1 MHRMAM
7 KRCMRRAALCVGGV
21 VAGAA
26 GLLWHET
33 HADTVMARV
42 QHSRVLCAVHLASLS
57 DAASGGILPGMMAI
71 DLVQSEDGR
80 IMVASRDGA
89 ATGLQHLADVLRRAR
104 ATPNMLLMLNVH
116 DIEPSAVAALV
127 RHARMVDRV
136 ILNEPDLLGAEAAF
150 SADPQMLVAM
160 PVHTAREIHHAHTMA
175 HGHPYAL
182 YVQGGSDAHLFAQA
196 HHDASVVI
204 ASNIGMTETDRSRL
218 VAQPID
224 VLVTD
229 EIASP

>member
-1 MHRMAM
+1 
-7 KRCMRRAALCVGGV
+7 MRRAALCVGGV

-26 GLLWHET
+26 ALLWHET

-42 QHSRVLCAVHLASLS
+42 QHSRILCDVHLASLLNDSSS
-57 DAASGGILPGMMAI
+57 DVLPGMMAL

-80 IMVASRDGA
+80 VMVATRDGGV
-89 ATGLQHLADVLRRAR
+89 TSLRHLADVLKRVRS
-104 ATPNMLLMLNVH
+104 TPNMLLMLNVH
-116 DIEPSAVAALV
+116 DVEPSLVATLV
-127 RHARMVDRV
+127 RHARMGERV

-150 SADPQMLVAM
+150 SADPGMLVAM
-160 PVHTAREIHHAHTMA
+160 PVHTTKEIHHAHTMA

-182 YVQGGSDAHLFAQA
+182 YVQGGPDQHLYTQA

-204 ASNIGMTETDRSRL
+204 ASNIGMTARDRSQL
-218 VAQPID
+218 IAQPID

-229 EIASP
+229 DVTAH